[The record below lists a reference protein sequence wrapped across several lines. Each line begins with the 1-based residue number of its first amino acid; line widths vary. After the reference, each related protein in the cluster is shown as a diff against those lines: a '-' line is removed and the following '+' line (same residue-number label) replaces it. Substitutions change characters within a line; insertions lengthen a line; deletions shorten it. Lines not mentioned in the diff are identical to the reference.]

1 MPYTDILSRVSEAI
15 ETGAQPQP
23 EPRRHTRPQ
32 TRPLSPGAPAAAAPA
47 QWTLPGFGPMTRIST
62 SFGEVH
68 AQALRMRDLVR
79 TQNGNLKPIQ
89 HLDRVMLDQD
99 FTAQVA
105 DATAIVIRAGALGA
119 GLPKQD
125 VVVSP
130 RQEVGIGH
138 HGAGIKWQPAAQ
150 LLGRP
155 GVLRRPEEILTYT
168 MFHCGEP
175 VVVKMEGLWA
185 RVIP

>member
-15 ETGAQPQP
+15 ETGTQPQP
-23 EPRRHTRPQ
+23 EPRRQ
-32 TRPLSPGAPAAAAPA
+32 TRPAPATQPAPA
-47 QWTLPGFGPMTRIST
+47 VASAHWNLPGFGPMTRIST
-62 SFGEVH
+62 SFGDVH
-68 AQALRMRDLVR
+68 AQALRKRDLVR

-99 FTAQVA
+99 FTAKVA
-105 DATAIVIRAGALGA
+105 DSTAIVIRAGALGNN
-119 GLPKQD
+119 LPKHD

-138 HGAGIKWQPAAQ
+138 HGAGIKWHHAAE

-155 GVLRRPEEILTYT
+155 GVLRRPEEIMSYT

-175 VVVKMEGLWA
+175 VVVKMEGIWA
-185 RVIP
+185 RVSP